1 MSAVMTANTPIDAA
15 VLTRRIGQL
24 PTLPQ
29 AVLDVMALLRNE
41 DSSAEQCAA
50 AIARDG
56 GMTAV
61 VLRLANSAFYGVPG
75 RVASVRDALHLL
87 GRRTLAGVLTTAAV
101 CTRLERPACEG
112 FDFVAFW
119 RHGLATAIAAQSL
132 ARDLALDDDV
142 AFTAGLLHDVG
153 IAVLASQWPEA
164 LAAAIAAANE
174 ADRPLA
180 ELERALLGADHASI
194 GAALAV
200 HWHFPAPVVEAI
212 AHHHAPA
219 GAPGIADLVHVADA
233 VAHALDLDAGEH
245 ERVPAL
251 ADGAWGR
258 LAPKPAQVLRAFER
272 TETGVAALC
281 QALGV

>member
-1 MSAVMTANTPIDAA
+1 MSALVLEPIDAA
-15 VLTRRIGQL
+15 ALSRRIGRL

-29 AVLDVMALLRNE
+29 AVLDVMALLRDE
-41 DSSAEQCAA
+41 ASSGEACAA

-61 VLRLANSAFYGVPG
+61 VLRLANSAFYGAAG

-101 CTRLERPACEG
+101 CTRLERPVCEG

-132 ARDLALDDDV
+132 ARELALDDDV

-153 IAVLASQWPEA
+153 IAVLASQQPAA
-164 LAAAIAAANE
+164 LASAIAAARA

-180 ELERALLGADHASI
+180 EVEAVLLGVDHAAI
-194 GAALAV
+194 GAALAA
-200 HWHFPAPVVEAI
+200 HWHFPPAVVEAI
-212 AHHHAPA
+212 ARHHAPSA
-219 GAPGIADLVHVADA
+219 APGLADVVHVADA
-233 VAHALDLDAGEH
+233 MAHALDLDAGEH
-245 ERVPAL
+245 ERVPPL
-251 ADGAWGR
+251 AEAAWRR